1 MYKNLI
7 FDYDGTVGDSYPFFN
22 DALQQALKAHG
33 IEVDPDETMRQ
44 LKVSVGYAVR
54 LYADRVPA
62 DQLRDEMYAFYY
74 PAVAA
79 GCRLCP
85 GMRELLAAAEAKGV
99 RCYIYTH
106 SGREV
111 EGYLARMDVR
121 GYFAD
126 LMTGD
131 EKFPRKPDPTALLAL
146 CARNGLAPA
155 ESLMVGDRDIDIAV
169 GHNAGMA
176 GCLYDPDGFYDQAAV
191 GAEHN
196 VTSMDQVIALI

>member
-22 DALQQALKAHG
+22 EALQYALHLHG
-33 IEVDPDETMRQ
+33 IDEAPDKTMRE
-44 LKVSVGYAVR
+44 LKISVGHALRV
-54 LYADRVPA
+54 YADRVDPR
-62 DQLRDEMYAFYY
+62 QLRRDMYDRYGKLV
-74 PAVAA
+74 AV

-85 GMRELLAAAEAKGV
+85 GVRALLEAAREKRV

-106 SGREV
+106 SGKEV
-111 EGYLARMDVR
+111 EGYLETMGVR
-121 GYFAD
+121 EYFAD

-146 CARNGLAPA
+146 CTRNGLDLS
-155 ESLMVGDRDIDIAV
+155 ECLMIGDRDIDIAV

-176 GCLYDPDGFYDQAAV
+176 GCLFDPNGFYDRDKV
-191 GAEHN
+191 GAEYN
-196 VTSMDQVIALI
+196 VTSMEQVIALL